1 MMHELPASAEQH
13 QLATIGNDTPG
24 PIGGQVADLVS
35 TGYSLTPFNFLISSY
50 FLFFY
55 IFSLL
60 IIFILVSSSLFSLFL
75 CRSVFFFVS
84 CLSMN
89 HLHSPGTF
97 PTLFLETMP
106 GSRHSYFHFLFS
118 WARHFSLTA
127 LTTLTL
133 TLTQLTFTQR
143 ISLLLNKTIYVF
155 SPHQSL
161 LPLYPVLVDTR
172 SAGLL
177 DIGTHCNKICPNA
190 CSTIICWKDKYL
202 LNDFWAFVGA
212 FLGEARYSPITP
224 KLV

>member
-1 MMHELPASAEQH
+1 LRQARKIRCLCLEDGLRFCFDGKYIHNSFYKLSGNASACKAALVALKKPVFQFTFDNYWLACINLLKLMMHELPASAEQH

-118 WARHFSLTA
+118 
-127 LTTLTL
+127 
-133 TLTQLTFTQR
+133 
-143 ISLLLNKTIYVF
+143 
-155 SPHQSL
+155 
-161 LPLYPVLVDTR
+161 
-172 SAGLL
+172 
-177 DIGTHCNKICPNA
+177 
-190 CSTIICWKDKYL
+190 
-202 LNDFWAFVGA
+202 
-212 FLGEARYSPITP
+212 
-224 KLV
+224 